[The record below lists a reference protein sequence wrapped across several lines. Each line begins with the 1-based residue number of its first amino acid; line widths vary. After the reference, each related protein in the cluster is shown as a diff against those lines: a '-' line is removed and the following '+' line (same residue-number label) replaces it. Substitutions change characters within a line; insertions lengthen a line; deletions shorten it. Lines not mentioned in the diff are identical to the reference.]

1 MKSTTVLCSLAALLV
16 AGGVA
21 MAQQLPERI
30 ATKKTL
36 VVANVP
42 NYPPLEFK
50 DPKTGTLT
58 GLDIDLGNALA
69 KKLGIEIK
77 WGRSVSSRWSAP

>member
-1 MKSTTVLCSLAALLV
+1 MTSRPSGLTAT
-16 AGGVA
+16 G
-21 MAQQLPERI
+21 I
-30 ATKKTL
+30 AIANGAPSGENT

-77 WGRSVSSRWSAP
+77 WEEISFEQDRKSVV